1 MNNEIMKR
9 AMFTMPV
16 SKSEMNS
23 GIMQGFEEQEE
34 EMPQMARTPQNPEIL
49 MNNLRGDMRSIDA
62 RYMELAQMVGEEAAM
77 ETPPEVLAM
86 LQPQLATQSAPPM
99 APEGMGIMQLPQ
111 GQEMMPPPGGPGMPQ
126 AMPPGGME
134 GMPPFQ
140 PGGVEQAPPTPDG
153 LPPVRAQAGGFFRSA
168 ARYGSEVMPALD
180 QYLGRLFGSVPENV
194 YSTVPMV
201 GADGRPIYLQGR
213 ETVRMT
219 PSGPVMGQG
228 TRITPATTLG
238 VTDLRQPSLR
248 RAIGEPFEEITGMA
262 ERGLNAA
269 RASYPRAMSVAEK
282 SVVPMA
288 GAGTAAAMYQKL
300 TTPTGKPAESMVD
313 QIPGQGP
320 PLRDEKGREI
330 VGPRPRAALYSGEA
344 YAGEAP
350 AVEAPPTAEEK
361 PVAAGAFDTQGFEGL
376 TSEFIKKSLKEEK
389 EAAPKTRM
397 QRIQEA
403 KAEYEP
409 LFSELLGDTKEDMK
423 MNALLLLSDAGFKL
437 ASTYQPTTAMALG
450 KALEGMP
457 RGFAGLVAMAK
468 DRKLKIKTATLQQA
482 IDDVNLQDKFARDYQ
497 LAVLKA
503 NADLQRMAL
512 KEDYA
517 TQREIIKEGGVIDK
531 DGGMGLIIRETKKGS
546 YLGNYFRI
554 DEKTNKPTDP
564 TVSGAIESRFTLRNT
579 DNPFVEYRG
588 KAPTTVE
595 TDRAERIKLGNTL
608 RALDNS
614 LSTLDNLKGTYAGAY
629 SPGTWFTDKIN
640 NIFVPISGGLIRPDV
655 DQEDT
660 TTRITLGLNQIMKSI
675 ASANDSGKV
684 AVQEQEWARDATGNI
699 RFPTSFWGN
708 KELAAKGFNSLETT
722 LRNARQQV
730 LTQLGFIDE
739 DYVMRTPNTGT
750 QNDPFIISADPN
762 DQKRM
767 FTFLGS
773 TIGTL
778 QDPNALVYIKMPNG
792 RVDAFNPAQLRGLL
806 PK

>member
-9 AMFTMPV
+9 AMFAMPM

-23 GIMQGFEEQEE
+23 GIMQGFEEPED

-86 LQPQLATQSAPPM
+86 LQPQLAAPAMP
-99 APEGMGIMQLPQ
+99 ASPAGIMQLPQ
-111 GQEMMPPPGGPGMPQ
+111 GQEMMPPPGMGAQPGMPQ

-140 PGGVEQAPPTPDG
+140 PGGVEQTPPTPDG

-168 ARYGSEVMPALD
+168 ARYGSEVMPAID

-219 PSGPVMGQG
+219 PSGPAMGEG
-228 TRITPATTLG
+228 TRITPGTTLG

-248 RAIGEPFEEITGMA
+248 RAIGEPFAEITGMA

-282 SVVPMA
+282 SVVPA
-288 GAGTAAAMYQKL
+288 LGAGTAAAMYQKL

-320 PLRDEKGREI
+320 PLRDEKGQEI

-350 AVEAPPTAEEK
+350 AVEAPPPAEEK
-361 PVAAGAFDTQGFEGL
+361 AVAEGAFDTQGFEGL

-437 ASTYQPTTAMALG
+437 ASTYQPTAAMALG

-503 NADLQRMAL
+503 DANLKLMAL

-517 TQREIIKEGGVIDK
+517 TQREIIKEGGLVTEDS
-531 DGGMGLIIRETKKGS
+531 GMGLRTSKTKRGTFV
-546 YLGNYFRI
+546 GNFI
-554 DEKTNKPTDP
+554 DPADP
-564 TVSGAIESRFTLRNT
+564 AVNSAVGSRFTLRNT

-595 TDRAERIKLGNTL
+595 TDKAERIKLGNTL
-608 RALDNS
+608 RALDSS
-614 LSTLDNLKGTYAGAY
+614 LSTLDNLKGTYSGAY
-629 SPGTWFTDKIN
+629 SPGTWFSDKIN
-640 NIFVPISGGLIRPDV
+640 NILVPISGGLIRPDV
-655 DQEDT
+655 DLADT
-660 TTRITLGLNQIMKSI
+660 ATRISTGMNTIMKSI
-675 ASANDSGKV
+675 ASANDQGRV
-684 AVQEQEWARDATGNI
+684 AVQEQEWARETAKGITD
-699 RFPTSFWGN
+699 PTAFFSN
-708 KELAAKGFNSLETT
+708 KELAAKQFNSMEAM

-730 LTQLGFIDE
+730 LTQLGYIDE
-739 DYVMRTPNTGT
+739 DYVMRTPSTGT

-762 DQKRM
+762 DQRRM

>member
-219 PSGPVMGQG
+219 PSGPVMGEG

-269 RASYPRAMSVAEK
+269 RASYPRATSVAEK
-282 SVVPMA
+282 SVVPLA

-300 TTPTGKPAESMVD
+300 TTPTGKPAQSMVD
-313 QIPGQGP
+313 QIPDQGP

-330 VGPRPRAALYSGEA
+330 VGPRPRPALYSGEA
-344 YAGEAP
+344 YTGEAP
-350 AVEAPPTAEEK
+350 AVEAPPAAEEK

-517 TQREIIKEGGVIDK
+517 TQREIIKEGGLITEDA
-531 DGGMGLIIRETKKGS
+531 GMGLRTSKTKRGTFI
-546 YLGNYFRI
+546 GNSI
-554 DEKTNKPTDP
+554 DPSDP
-564 TVSGAIESRFTLRNT
+564 TVTSAVGSRFTLRNT

-595 TDRAERIKLGNTL
+595 TDKAERIKLGNTL

-629 SPGTWFTDKIN
+629 SPGTWFSDKIN
-640 NIFVPISGGLIRPDV
+640 NILVPISGGLIRPDV
-655 DQEDT
+655 DVTDT
-660 TTRITLGLNQIMKSI
+660 ATRISTGMNQIMKSI
-675 ASANDSGKV
+675 ASANDQGRV
-684 AVQEQEWARDATGNI
+684 AVQEQEWARETAKGIAD
-699 RFPTSFWGN
+699 PTAFFTN
-708 KELAAKGFNSLETT
+708 KELAAKQFNSMEAM

-730 LTQLGFIDE
+730 LTQLGYIDE

>member
-1 MNNEIMKR
+1 
-9 AMFTMPV
+9 
-16 SKSEMNS
+16 
-23 GIMQGFEEQEE
+23 
-34 EMPQMARTPQNPEIL
+34 
-49 MNNLRGDMRSIDA
+49 
-62 RYMELAQMVGEEAAM
+62 
-77 ETPPEVLAM
+77 
-86 LQPQLATQSAPPM
+86 
-99 APEGMGIMQLPQ
+99 
-111 GQEMMPPPGGPGMPQ
+111 
-126 AMPPGGME
+126 
-134 GMPPFQ
+134 
-140 PGGVEQAPPTPDG
+140 
-153 LPPVRAQAGGFFRSA
+153 
-168 ARYGSEVMPALD
+168 MPALD

-194 YSTVPMV
+194 YGAVPMV

-219 PSGPVMGQG
+219 PSGPAMGEG
-228 TRITPATTLG
+228 TRITPGTTLG

-350 AVEAPPTAEEK
+350 AVEAPPPAEEK
-361 PVAAGAFDTQGFEGL
+361 AVAEGAFDTQGFEGL

-437 ASTYQPTTAMALG
+437 ASTYQPTAAMALG

-517 TQREIIKEGGVIDK
+517 TQRELIKEGGLVTEDS
-531 DGGMGLIIRETKKGS
+531 GMGLRTSKTKRGTFV
-546 YLGNYFRI
+546 GNFI
-554 DEKTNKPTDP
+554 DPADP
-564 TVSGAIESRFTLRNT
+564 AVNSAVGSRFTLRNT

-595 TDRAERIKLGNTL
+595 TDKGERIKLGNTL

-614 LSTLDNLKGTYAGAY
+614 LSTLDNLKGTYSGAY
-629 SPGTWFTDKIN
+629 SPGTWFSDKIN
-640 NIFVPISGGLIRPDV
+640 NILVPISGGLVRPDV
-655 DQEDT
+655 DLADT
-660 TTRITLGLNQIMKSI
+660 ATRISTGMNTIMKSI
-675 ASANDSGKV
+675 ASANDQGRV
-684 AVQEQEWARDATGNI
+684 AVQEQEWARETAKGITD
-699 RFPTSFWGN
+699 PTAFFTN
-708 KELAAKGFNSLETT
+708 KELAAKQFNSMESM

-730 LTQLGFIDE
+730 LTQLGYIDE
-739 DYVMRTPNTGT
+739 DYVMRTPSTGT

-762 DQKRM
+762 DQRRM